1 MMVTHARMR
10 SLGWAAVM
18 ALCLALFVLLT
29 LRVHAVKS
37 EVLLAEREIIRLERE
52 TRRLETEFQ
61 ARANQRQLAEW
72 NRVEFGYEAPRAD
85 QYLDGERQLASLG
98 QPRGPDAPAPI
109 RVARAELPAS
119 AGPAPGDGV
128 QADRN
133 DEAGGNGAEEP
144 AMVSPVTGRPVAL
157 AATRTAGSDDV
168 PARFADAFGDF
179 LLEASPI
186 RPARA
191 QPVVASEPKDSAQ

>member
-1 MMVTHARMR
+1 MMVTHSRMR
-10 SLGWAAVM
+10 SLGWAAVLM
-18 ALCLALFVLLT
+18 LCLGLFVLLS
-29 LRVHAVKS
+29 LRVHSVKS
-37 EVLLAEREIIRLERE
+37 EVLLAERQIIRLERE

-109 RVARAELPAS
+109 RVARADTGTERGVDGGGGDASPA
-119 AGPAPGDGV
+119 
-128 QADRN
+128 R
-133 DEAGGNGAEEP
+133 E
-144 AMVSPVTGRPVAL
+144 MVSPVTGKPVTL
-157 AATRTAGSDDV
+157 ASAAAAASADAPT
-168 PARFADAFGDF
+168 RFAEAFGDF
-179 LLEASPI
+179 LIEASPI

-191 QPVVASEPKDSAQ
+191 QTQSGAPVDAKGSAQ

>member
-1 MMVTHARMR
+1 MMVTNARMR
-10 SLGWAAVM
+10 SIGWAAVL
-18 ALCLALFVLLT
+18 ALCLCLFVLLS

-85 QYLDGERQLASLG
+85 QYLDGERSLASLG
-98 QPRGPDAPAPI
+98 QPRGPGAPAPI
-109 RVARAELPAS
+109 RVARADPAGIAAR
-119 AGPAPGDGV
+119 AGSEG
-128 QADRN
+128 
-133 DEAGGNGAEEP
+133 AGERG
-144 AMVSPVTGRPVAL
+144 MISPVTGRPVTL
-157 AATRTAGSDDV
+157 ASAGRGRGDD
-168 PARFADAFGDF
+168 AGGAAAAERFAEAFGDF

-191 QPVVASEPKDSAQ
+191 QTATLAETKDPAQ